1 MIPASCHT
9 PKADIKISLPPCASL
24 IVNMEN
30 VFRSERLIYRA
41 IEDTPQDED
50 FMHTIQADPVA
61 FSNSDNGLLAPM
73 TRKESGAWKKS
84 VQTNK
89 LIGVIICLAPPH
101 SNPALPVDTKP
112 PPPTPIGCIALTGLK
127 LGYFQHRNS
136 YISVDIIAPYQRKG
150 YGSEAIKWVLGW
162 GFRIAGLHRIG
173 VECFSYNAGARELY
187 EGKLG
192 FEFEGREREVLWHN
206 GGWHDLLSF
215 SMLESEWKKTVAVGS

>member
-1 MIPASCHT
+1 
-9 PKADIKISLPPCASL
+9 
-24 IVNMEN
+24 MEN

-41 IEDTPQDED
+41 IEDTPEDED

-89 LIGVIICLAPPH
+89 LLGVIICLAPPP
-101 SNPALPVDTKP
+101 SNPALP
-112 PPPTPIGCIALTGLK
+112 
-127 LGYFQHRNS
+127 HRNS
-136 YISVDIIAPYQRKG
+136 YISVDIITPYQRKG
-150 YGSEAIKWVLGW
+150 YGSEAIKWVLDW

-173 VECFSYNAGARELY
+173 IECFSYNAGARELY

-192 FEFEGREREVLWHN
+192 FVFEGRKREVLWYN

-215 SMLESEWKKTVAVGS
+215 SMLESEWKKILAEES

>member
-1 MIPASCHT
+1 MPITRQHSTDSRHGNNICYPEQSIT
-9 PKADIKISLPPCASL
+9 IS
-24 IVNMEN
+24 
-30 VFRSERLIYRA
+30 
-41 IEDTPQDED
+41 TQ
-50 FMHTIQADPVA
+50 
-61 FSNSDNGLLAPM
+61 
-73 TRKESGAWKKS
+73 
-84 VQTNK
+84 
-89 LIGVIICLAPPH
+89 
-101 SNPALPVDTKP
+101 
-112 PPPTPIGCIALTGLK
+112 
-127 LGYFQHRNS
+127 
-136 YISVDIIAPYQRKG
+136 G